1 MSTNVYRA
9 IVSYSSNATGD
20 IKVRIPAKFGPETTV
35 DISRIGRTAYNG
47 SWSVPSIGS
56 QIVVTADDEAF
67 TNVFWIQ
74 TNPDEAVSLTGV
86 QSDISDLETSVSNLT
101 SSTNSS
107 ISTINSQI
115 STINSQITELQA
127 YKDASLLGIFN

>member
-1 MSTNVYRA
+1 MLTNVYRA
-9 IVSYSSNATGD
+9 IVSQANPSTGD

-47 SWSVPSIGS
+47 VWSVPSVGS

-74 TNPDEAVSLTGV
+74 TNPGETVSLTEV
-86 QSDISDLETSVSNLT
+86 QSDISDLETSVS
-101 SSTNSS
+101 
-107 ISTINSQI
+107 TINLQI
-115 STINSQITELQA
+115 AELQA
-127 YKDASLLGIFN
+127 YKDASLLRIFN

>member
-1 MSTNVYRA
+1 MSTNVFRA
-9 IVSYSSNATGD
+9 IVSYSSNSTGE
-20 IKVRIPAKFGPETTV
+20 IKVRIPAKFGPETTI

-47 SWSVPSIGS
+47 VWSVPSIGS

-74 TNPDEAVSLTGV
+74 TNPDEAVSLSGV
-86 QSDISDLETSVSNLT
+86 QSDIS
-101 SSTNSS
+101 
-107 ISTINSQI
+107 IINA
-115 STINSQITELQA
+115 QITELQS

>member
-9 IVSYSSNATGD
+9 IVSYSSNTTGD

-86 QSDISDLETSVSNLT
+86 QSDISDLEASVSSLT

-115 STINSQITELQA
+115 AELQA

>member
-9 IVSYSSNATGD
+9 IVSHSDSATGD

-47 SWSVPSIGS
+47 VWSVPSIGS

-67 TNVFWIQ
+67 TNAFWIQ
-74 TNPDEAVSLTGV
+74 TDS
-86 QSDISDLETSVSNLT
+86 TSATLSNILAT
-101 SSTNSS
+101 IESINAQLSS
-107 ISTINSQI
+107 IQVSKDVTIF
-115 STINSQITELQA
+115 EVL
-127 YKDASLLGIFN
+127 DIFS